1 MVSGSDSQRYP
12 GADLLMSSVP
22 HVAVVSELLREKHHN
37 GTIWDEEFLQSPK
50 LDSCLLEQLALGV
63 DDEDIKS
70 TLELNSMMST
80 DSTHVLL
87 DRMPQQD
94 VVWDVELLQG
104 IGCQDGLL
112 QQLVHGVDDHMQCKT
127 VHPMLSKSDAGLE
140 FDELPHKDVIWDE
153 DMPSDLDTYEEL
165 LQQLALDS
173 DYLIKE
179 NTKPIVVWEV
189 DEMLELKVIGG
200 DKSNVNFAAG
210 IA

>member
-1 MVSGSDSQRYP
+1 MQSEPWATVSGSDSQRYP

-22 HVAVVSELLREKHHN
+22 HVVVVSELLREKHHN

-87 DRMPQQD
+87 DRMPHQD

-104 IGCQDGLL
+104 IDCQDGLL

-127 VHPMLSKSDAGLE
+127 GVMQDWSSMNCLTRLSFGTRTCHLTMTRMRSCC
-140 FDELPHKDVIWDE
+140 
-153 DMPSDLDTYEEL
+153 
-165 LQQLALDS
+165 
-173 DYLIKE
+173 
-179 NTKPIVVWEV
+179 
-189 DEMLELKVIGG
+189 
-200 DKSNVNFAAG
+200 SN
-210 IA
+210 